1 MKEVNSL
8 YVKIIPVF
16 ILLILFS
23 FVIILK
29 REDVFSQMTFSNQ
42 NKVDIKV
49 EEILKANEDKE
60 LIANESFK
68 NRFVYV
74 AFQKESEFT
83 SYFVDKETGEEKDFL
98 AYLKSGCEDEFLAKE
113 KELLYLKYPMF
124 LADALSREEVV
135 KTYQVLESELV
146 IHYNHYALDFPLSEA
161 PFLRIS
167 YTEIQNY
174 LDIPI
179 EVNGE
184 HENENGYTL
193 DKNKK
198 AIALTFD
205 DGPSGEK
212 TNRLVNILEQNKA
225 HATFFMVGSRMEAG
239 ASVIRNVL
247 NKGNEIG
254 SHSYA
259 HKNMKRQKLEDVI
272 SGEEK
277 TKEIYRN
284 VTGQELIYTRPPYG
298 NVTKAIKENLNTVFV
313 TWNIDTED
321 WLHRDKNYIVNHIME
336 NVSDGDIILM
346 HDIYD
351 TTIDAVEELLPK
363 LYAEGYQVVTI
374 SELASLKGI
383 TLETHSLYRSLKE
396 VQ

>member
-8 YVKIIPVF
+8 YVKIIPAF
-16 ILLILFS
+16 LLLILFS
-23 FVIILK
+23 FVMIVK
-29 REDVFSQMTFSNQ
+29 REDGFSEMTFSNQ
-42 NKVDIKV
+42 NKVEVKV
-49 EEILKANEDKE
+49 EEILKSNEDRE
-60 LIANESFK
+60 LVANESFK
-68 NRFVYV
+68 NRFVYI

-83 SYFVDKETGEEKDFL
+83 SYFIDKETGEEKEFL
-98 AYLKSGCEDEFLAKE
+98 SYLKRGCEDAFLTKE
-113 KELLYLKYPMF
+113 HELLYLKYPKF
-124 LADALSREEVV
+124 LADALSGEEVV

-146 IHYNHYALDFPLSEA
+146 IHYNHYVLDFTLPEA

-167 YTEIQNY
+167 YAEIQNY
-174 LDIPI
+174 LDIPV
-179 EVNGE
+179 EAVE
-184 HENENGYTL
+184 EYENENGYTL

-198 AIALTFD
+198 SIALTFD

-212 TNRLVNILEQNKA
+212 TNQLVDILEQNKA
-225 HATFFMVGSRMEAG
+225 HATFFMVGNRMEDG
-239 ASVIRNVL
+239 AAVIRNVL

-272 SGEEK
+272 SGEET

-284 VTGQELIYTRPPYG
+284 ITGQELIYTRPPYG
-298 NVTKAIKENLNTVFV
+298 NVTNSIKESLNTIFI

-321 WLHRDKNYIVNHIME
+321 WLHRNKDYIVNHIME
-336 NVSDGDIILM
+336 HVSDGDIILM

-351 TTIDAVEELLPK
+351 TTIEAVAEVLPK

-374 SELASLKGI
+374 SELANLKGI
-383 TLETHSLYRSLKE
+383 SLEEHSLYRSLKE